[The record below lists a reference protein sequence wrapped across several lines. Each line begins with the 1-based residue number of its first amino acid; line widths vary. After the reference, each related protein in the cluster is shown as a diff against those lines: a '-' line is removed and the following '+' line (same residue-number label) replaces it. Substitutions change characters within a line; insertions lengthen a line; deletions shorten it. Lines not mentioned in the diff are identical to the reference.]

1 MVLVFQVDLDLM
13 DPDNVFK
20 IRPGTDTNAVME
32 NDYEDTKRPHTASV
46 SVGVGEVAN
55 FNVIF
60 KPSSVQRSQAHIKL
74 TVIDNQYEDSI
85 IQMVGEGYEDEI
97 TLDNIHSVSQP
108 FEPEVAAGE
117 DSALPDDDIAGKYK
131 IEDVF
136 IILICTAYKID
147 LLFTSICL

>member
-1 MVLVFQVDLDLM
+1 MI

-20 IRPGTDTNAVME
+20 IRPAGDTNAVME
-32 NDYEDTKRPHTASV
+32 YDYEDTKRPHTASV
-46 SVGVGEVAN
+46 SVGVGETAN

-60 KPSSVQRSQAHIKL
+60 KPTAVQKSQAHIKL

-108 FEPEVAAGE
+108 FEQEITEE
-117 DSALPDDDIAGKYK
+117 DGSAVPDDDISGSN
-131 IEDVF
+131 F
-136 IILICTAYKID
+136 
-147 LLFTSICL
+147 